1 MTSQLSHLPNGR
13 QQFVDSNGNPLV
25 NGKVYMYQVGT
36 EIFQNT
42 WQDPNSTTLNT
53 NPIVLDDLGSAAIYG
68 FGSYRQMLYDAA
80 GNLLW
85 DEVVDSGLN
94 SDFSTGAGAGLGGDG
109 SVSTGVYI
117 TGLIATEAIAAGA
130 PINIYYSGGQ
140 PCMRNANAAP
150 ASQFPCHGFANAAA
164 STSGTAP
171 VYTDGYVGGVLSGLV
186 PGQDYYL
193 GTGPGSISTTGPT
206 ASGSIYQRIG
216 VGLTTTTLEID
227 RDPPVLLN

>member
-13 QQFVDSNGNPLV
+13 QQFVDANGDPLV
-25 NGKVYMYQVGT
+25 SGKVYMYQVGT
-36 EIFQNT
+36 EVFQNT

-68 FGSYRQMLYDAA
+68 SGSYRQMLYDAS

-94 SDFSTGAGAGLGGDG
+94 SDFSDEAGGGLGGNG

-130 PINIYYSGGQ
+130 PVNIYFSGGV
-140 PCMRNANAAP
+140 PCMRNANAAA
-150 ASQFPCHGFANAAA
+150 ASQFPAHGFANAAVA
-164 STSGTAP
+164 TSATVP
-171 VYTDGYVGGVLSGLV
+171 VYTDGYVAGITGLV
-186 PGQDYYL
+186 PGTDYYL
-193 GTGPGSISTTGPT
+193 GTGPGEITTVGAT
-206 ASGSIYQRIG
+206 ASGCLYQRLG
-216 VGLTTTTLEID
+216 VALTTTCLEID
-227 RDPPVLLN
+227 LMPAVLLS